1 MQKNILVFSN
11 GEKIGD
17 GIIKIQLLYEIKRRL
32 PDFKLIWLANGTTV
46 YNNKLKLFSDKYI
59 DLTIE
64 NANLKPFFW
73 QKITTNKFLLDSK
86 FHYIFDTQKAV

>member
-17 GIIKIQLLYEIKRRL
+17 GIIKIQLLHEIKRRL
-32 PDFKLIWLANGTTV
+32 PDYKLIWLANGTTV

-64 NANLKPFFW
+64 NANLNPFFW
-73 QKITTNKFLLDSK
+73 KKITRNKFLIDFCFNFYSR
-86 FHYIFDTQKAV
+86 